1 MDNNAFDFDLNNYNT
16 SNLIHFFKLSA
27 DYTNNELIE
36 KEKKMS
42 LSIINDNESGY
53 TSDYKYKILDFIKK
67 SKQRLMNGSA
77 GKSISSNQDID
88 IRNQTNQTDSP
99 NNILYASFEHDK
111 QSEPEPYIN
120 NVGKIINPL
129 SSNPVLQKNSIP
141 NDSIDGYNNNTII
154 SNYVFNTRFRDNFFN
169 TIPTSCTFTLPKTI
183 ENVISISLSGI
194 QFPNVIF
201 TFSTATDTT
210 QLFIHEDNTDNEAVV
225 VIPEGNY
232 TWITFPCILETA
244 INEQV
249 IGGVDDIDNRF
260 KVSISQYTRFITIE
274 NTVNTFKIRTITP
287 YKTNLGICK
296 KGRFPFDY
304 DFDDIDIKKDL
315 FPSQF
320 YGTLGYQIGF
330 RYIKYEGKQS
340 YTSESVFDN
349 SSIDYIYFVLN
360 DFVGSQSTN
369 TYGILPDSL
378 LDKNILGVIPITADI
393 FNSSFDNNANF
404 VYKTRN
410 YFGPVNISKI
420 SVQLNNPIGNLLDIH
435 NTEYVFVLQVTTIN
449 DIQKTYTTKQ
459 VSII

>member
-67 SKQRLMNGSA
+67 SKQRLMTGST
-77 GKSISSNQDID
+77 GKNIPSNQDID

-111 QSEPEPYIN
+111 QREHHIN

-141 NDSIDGYNNNTII
+141 NDSVDGYNNNTII

-183 ENVISISLSGI
+183 ENVMSISLSGI

-201 TFSTATDTT
+201 TFSTATETT

-232 TWITFPCILETA
+232 TWITFPGILETA

-260 KVSISQYTRFITIE
+260 KVSISPYTRFITIE

-296 KGRFPFDY
+296 KGSFPFDY
-304 DFDDIDIKKDL
+304 KFDDIDIKKDL

-330 RYIKYEGKQS
+330 RRIKYEGKQT

-378 LDKNILGVIPITADI
+378 LDKNILGIIPITAGI

-449 DIQKTYTTKQ
+449 DIQKTYKTKQ